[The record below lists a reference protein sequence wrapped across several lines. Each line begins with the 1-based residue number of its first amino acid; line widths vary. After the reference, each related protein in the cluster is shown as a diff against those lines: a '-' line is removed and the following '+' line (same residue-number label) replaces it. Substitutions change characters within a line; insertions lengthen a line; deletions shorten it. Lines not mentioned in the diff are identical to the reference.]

1 MAAYQD
7 PWALNLV
14 VDELGH
20 PGQDMTRQTPG
31 DSGLQDP
38 HMGPTGATAPLVA
51 ASVGLGLSF
60 NEFTDNGDPEISGW
74 ADKLYEHQPL
84 PESSLPTSLI
94 YPSTLGEPPTMRTAG
109 TTIVEDLMMASAAA
123 TTTAADDSSKKGRVN
138 TRPSAALA
146 TSASSV
152 GNVTNRLLADARS
165 AADGDA
171 VGPAVTAEQPGL
183 LAACRTT
190 RQGSASSTIKAST
203 NKPTTPDC
211 AERKEP
217 VPKRRKLHAS
227 AEPVAADV
235 AAAATTVAKAAA
247 TAGSFSSFKVEAATS
262 MIAARTITP
271 DGPFSA
277 TSLSSA
283 AAGTSVER
291 GRGLLSNTSVSAGAG
306 GTGGRGWRKQ
316 GGGGAR
322 GAVPAKTAA
331 ASIPEFDIY
340 GFNDTSHQAQYERMT
355 FLELAKADMERVN
368 LERDFLDKNAR
379 FDNAKVAHAMVHE
392 RWARARAV
400 FEGTSRAASVY
411 FVAEQEAKKRHEAA
425 CRDKR
430 VAEARVTEAE
440 ERSALTRAVVEEAV
454 KTLDTK
460 RAAKRQA
467 EAALQQAFEA
477 NEVAEKRAKA
487 PASGT
492 SGAKGGDNGCGGG
505 GFSGEGS
512 LSNNRKRD
520 VDGTLPPSTAVTR
533 AINKRGDVQQH
544 VTAKGLGS
552 VGDGDTEKEA
562 TAEEGQPAAKLP
574 AMMGVNP
581 LSDEQERQFYVRGLE
596 IERQIRARVA
606 SSADNSVAAKQE
618 TPATTTTTT
627 EAGELAFFAAADTT
641 TLQPQAATTTATAAL
656 ELALEAVDSEL
667 AAAEGSM
674 KTAAVSAGRAT
685 AELDSVRLA
694 PDLQGA
700 VRAVAETADAHRDAL
715 DKAGLYVSWV
725 NNEVLAQRGLRAW
738 SDKLLRAAVLAW
750 DAREKAR
757 KALNRAGERM
767 SRAVCLLQG
776 FPRGKQMNVS
786 RHALFKAVVE
796 NQHQLCQLNALKREE
811 EEEAALVG

>member
-1 MAAYQD
+1 MNS
-7 PWALNLV
+7 ALNLLSLTV
-14 VDELGH
+14 FRASS
-20 PGQDMTRQTPG
+20 QQQSTPFPV
-31 DSGLQDP
+31 LLPAHQ
-38 HMGPTGATAPLVA
+38 
-51 ASVGLGLSF
+51 
-60 NEFTDNGDPEISGW
+60 ISNDHVSQGW

-94 YPSTLGEPPTMRTAG
+94 YPSTLGEPPTTRTAG
-109 TTIVEDLMMASAAA
+109 TTIVEDLIMASAAA

-138 TRPSAALA
+138 TRPTAALA
-146 TSASSV
+146 ASASSV
-152 GNVTNRLLADARS
+152 GNVTSRLLADARS

-190 RQGSASSTIKAST
+190 KRGSASSTTKTST
-203 NKPTTPDC
+203 NKPTTPDR

-217 VPKRRKLHAS
+217 VPKRRKLHVS
-227 AEPVAADV
+227 AEPAAAEV
-235 AAAATTVAKAAA
+235 AAAAAAVKGAKAAA
-247 TAGSFSSFKVEAATS
+247 TAGSFSSFKVKAATP
-262 MIAARTITP
+262 MIAARTRTP
-271 DGPFSA
+271 DDPFSE
-277 TSLSSA
+277 TSPSSA

-306 GTGGRGWRKQ
+306 GTGGRGLWKQ

-322 GAVPAKTAA
+322 GAAAAKTAA

-379 FDNAKVAHAMVHE
+379 FDTTKVTHTMVHE
-392 RWARARAV
+392 RWARAGAV
-400 FEGTSRAASVY
+400 FEGTSRAASAY

-440 ERSALTRAVVEEAV
+440 ERSAFAWAVVEEAV

-460 RAAKRQA
+460 RAAKTKA

-477 NEVAEKRAKA
+477 NEVTEKRATA

-492 SGAKGGDNGCGGG
+492 SGATGGDNDDGGG
-505 GFSGEGS
+505 GFPREGS
-512 LSNNRKRD
+512 LSNKRKRD

-533 AINKRGDVQQH
+533 ASNKRGDVEQDCP
-544 VTAKGLGS
+544 AKGLGS
-552 VGDGDTEKEA
+552 VGDVDTEKEA
-562 TAEEGQPAAKLP
+562 TAEEGQPSAKLP
-574 AMMGVNP
+574 ATTGVNA

-596 IERQIRARVA
+596 IERQIRASVA
-606 SSADNSVAAKQE
+606 SQADNNVAAKEE

-627 EAGELAFFAAADTT
+627 EAEEQAYSAAADTT
-641 TLQPQAATTTATAAL
+641 ASQPQAATTTATAAL
-656 ELALEAVDSEL
+656 ELALEAADSEL
-667 AAAEGSM
+667 AAADGSM
-674 KTAAVSAGRAT
+674 KAAAVSAGRAA

-694 PDLQGA
+694 HDLQGA

-738 SDKLLRAAVLAW
+738 SDKLFRAAVLAW
-750 DAREKAR
+750 NAREKAR

-776 FPRGKQMNVS
+776 FPRGEQMNVS

-796 NQHQLCQLNALKREE
+796 NQHQLCQLSAIKREE